1 MALERYVISG
11 AKKLRCGFTTGVCAA
26 AAAKAATV
34 MLISGK
40 AVEQVAVTTP
50 NDIRLVL
57 EVEDA
62 SCGDG
67 FARCAVRKDA
77 GDDADVTDGTLIYAS
92 VRLTDKP
99 EIVIEGGMGVGW
111 VTCPGLDQPVG
122 AAAKNRVPRLMIAR
136 WGREAL
142 ADGGAAAA
150 PVRILRSQFRM
161 EKQSRSG
168 PSIHG
173 FVLWEEFRFLEQLA
187 SWSL

>member
-99 EIVIEGGMGVGW
+99 EIVIEGGMGVGR

-122 AAAKNRVPRLMIAR
+122 AAAINRVPRLMIAR
-136 WGREAL
+136 CVRE
-142 ADGGAAAA
+142 AAA

-173 FVLWEEFRFLEQLA
+173 LVLWEEFRFLEQLA

>member
-77 GDDADVTDGTLIYAS
+77 GDDTDVTDGTLIYAS

-99 EIVIEGGMGVGW
+99 EIVIEGGMGVGR
-111 VTCPGLDQPVG
+111 VTCPGLDQPV
-122 AAAKNRVPRLMIAR
+122 
-136 WGREAL
+136 
-142 ADGGAAAA
+142 
-150 PVRILRSQFRM
+150 
-161 EKQSRSG
+161 
-168 PSIHG
+168 
-173 FVLWEEFRFLEQLA
+173 
-187 SWSL
+187 

>member
-99 EIVIEGGMGVGW
+99 EIVIEGGMGVGR

-122 AAAKNRVPRLMIAR
+122 AAAINRVPRLMIAR
-136 WGREAL
+136 CVREA
-142 ADGGAAAA
+142 GAAAA

-173 FVLWEEFRFLEQLA
+173 LVLWEEFRFLEQLA

>member
-62 SCGDG
+62 S
-67 FARCAVRKDA
+67 
-77 GDDADVTDGTLIYAS
+77 
-92 VRLTDKP
+92 
-99 EIVIEGGMGVGW
+99 
-111 VTCPGLDQPVG
+111 
-122 AAAKNRVPRLMIAR
+122 
-136 WGREAL
+136 
-142 ADGGAAAA
+142 
-150 PVRILRSQFRM
+150 
-161 EKQSRSG
+161 
-168 PSIHG
+168 
-173 FVLWEEFRFLEQLA
+173 
-187 SWSL
+187 

>member
-99 EIVIEGGMGVGW
+99 EIVIEGGMGVGR
-111 VTCPGLDQPVG
+111 VTCPGLDQPV
-122 AAAKNRVPRLMIAR
+122 
-136 WGREAL
+136 
-142 ADGGAAAA
+142 GAAAA

-173 FVLWEEFRFLEQLA
+173 LVLWEEFRFLEQLA